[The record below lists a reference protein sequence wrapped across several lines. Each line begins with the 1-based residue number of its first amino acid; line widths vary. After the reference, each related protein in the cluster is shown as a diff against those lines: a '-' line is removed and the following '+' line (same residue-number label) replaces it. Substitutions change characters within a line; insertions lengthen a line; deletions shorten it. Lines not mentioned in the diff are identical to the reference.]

1 MSAVVIV
8 LWADGATTRRPAVD
22 LADAARIVDLIWRT
36 YGGVDDGGSI
46 DEIRIEERTPAW

>member
-22 LADAARIVDLIWRT
+22 LADAERIAALIRRT
-36 YGGVDDGGSI
+36 YHDSI
-46 DEIRIEERTPAW
+46 DEIRIEQREPVR